1 MRRCRESAYLP
12 EFSHYRRKK
21 NMSGF
26 MLPILVQ
33 SIRRC
38 LLVLTT
44 VTLGFNVS
52 LAADPIYVRTFN
64 NKNATGDELVRA
76 FFDLLSH
83 TGSPTGTIGTTR
95 EQDDASRALVKPYL
109 DPAFLLQRA
118 TGERYLAENYLP
130 ADVDTFKIGGVSE
143 TRPID
148 GVRAVRY
155 SVSVMET
162 FPDSALL
169 MSKDKAPRLTVF
181 HWSEKDL
188 RWKILSHANFNTP
201 VSAICNQ
208 KPLVDNKIKSPA
220 SPEDQALGERL
231 IGRFY
236 ELINQGDA
244 LPVLHP
250 EIQFQSASGVGYA
263 RLPNRPAPSKY
274 DELTFSNTIV
284 TRNGRLM
291 VVATY
296 NVTKERTLMQ
306 NNPLRAGEAPNLST
320 FLQDDNGRWS
330 LISVSSFAAAKALPS
345 GTQCIPPGKLENAP

>member
-1 MRRCRESAYLP
+1 
-12 EFSHYRRKK
+12 
-21 NMSGF
+21 
-26 MLPILVQ
+26 MLPILTQ
-33 SIRRC
+33 AIRRC

-64 NKNATGDELVRA
+64 NKNATGDELARA
-76 FFDLLSH
+76 FFDLLSA
-83 TGSPTGTIGTTR
+83 TSSSTGTLGTTP
-95 EQDDASRALVKPYL
+95 EQTKTSQALVKPYL

-130 ADVDTFKIGGVSE
+130 AHVDTFKIGGVTE
-143 TRPID
+143 TRPFD

-155 SVSVMET
+155 FVSAIET
-162 FPDSALL
+162 LPGAALL

-208 KPLVDNKIKSPA
+208 KPLVDNKTISPA
-220 SPEDQALGERL
+220 NPEDQALGERL

-236 ELINQGDA
+236 ELINKGDA

-250 EIQFQSASGVGYA
+250 EIQFQSASGVGYE

-274 DELTFSNTIV
+274 DELTFSNAIV

-296 NVTKERTLMQ
+296 NATKQRTLMQ

-320 FLQDDNGRWS
+320 FLQDATGDWR
-330 LISVSSFAAAKALPS
+330 LISVSSFAAAKALPP
-345 GTQCIPPGKLENAP
+345 GTECAQPGKLENAP